1 MNGRVRQWLCV
12 LVVACGLAA
21 ALTPSVDQATAQTQK
36 SIFKGP
42 VQKKGEPVKIQAASL
57 EVRDKDKV
65 ATFSGNVILIQ
76 GDTEVRCDAL
86 VIFYEGELS
95 KGTPKSAP
103 GGKREQQIS
112 KMEARGNVVV
122 IQKEQRATGDRGD
135 FDMRNNTVTLTGNV
149 VVTRGDDI
157 LRGQRLMVNLTTGVS
172 TVESGGGRVEALIK
186 SNQGKNQDLGEGLP
200 RPKRNK

>member
-1 MNGRVRQWLCV
+1 VNARARQWLCV
-12 LVVACGLAA
+12 AA
-21 ALTPSVDQATAQTQK
+21 ALALAPAALAQSPKPSP
-36 SIFKGP
+36 IFKGT
-42 VQKKGEPVKIQAASL
+42 QESKGEPVKIQAATL

-86 VIFYEGELS
+86 VVFYEGELS
-95 KGTPKSAP
+95 RGAKAP
-103 GGKREQQIS
+103 PPPTAGGKQRNQQIS

-122 IQKEQRATGDRGD
+122 IQKDQRATGDRGD
-135 FDMRNNTVTLTGNV
+135 FNMRNNTVTLTGNV

-157 LRGQRLMVNLTTGVS
+157 LRGQRLLVNLSTGVS
-172 TVESGGGRVEALIK
+172 TIESGGGRVEALIK
-186 SNQGKNQDLGEGLP
+186 SNQGKNQDFLGDALA